1 MVSRMMLSLKKASK
15 VDVRGWTTNA
25 LSRTHLRTLA
35 SMEFGRPSINPQESG
50 GTIIT
55 SEVVLSDPGDSHRF
69 EWGRA
74 DGGLCDDYC
83 T

>member
-1 MVSRMMLSLKKASK
+1 
-15 VDVRGWTTNA
+15 
-25 LSRTHLRTLA
+25 
-35 SMEFGRPSINPQESG
+35 MEFGRPSINPQESG